1 MTKLS
6 VSTMKCGHRKFSHE
20 INIILKYLIP
30 TLFLCL
36 SLGTIK
42 KHVQFANG
50 VTSFLYMSDAEMQR
64 DGTLMIGGGGKSE
77 INGKPVENSTF
88 LSK

>member
-1 MTKLS
+1 M
-6 VSTMKCGHRKFSHE
+6 
-20 INIILKYLIP
+20 YLIP

-64 DGTLMIGGGGKSE
+64 DGTLMIGGGIVATQQASQNFEQGMEAESQQQNLQRK
-77 INGKPVENSTF
+77 
-88 LSK
+88 

>member
-1 MTKLS
+1 MSKS
-6 VSTMKCGHRKFSHE
+6 GY
-20 INIILKYLIP
+20 N
-30 TLFLCL
+30 
-36 SLGTIK
+36 K

>member
-1 MTKLS
+1 M
-6 VSTMKCGHRKFSHE
+6 
-20 INIILKYLIP
+20 YLIP

-64 DGTLMIGGGGKSE
+64 DGIFDDWAGEGSRKSM
-77 INGKPVENSTF
+77 EN
-88 LSK
+88 L

>member
-1 MTKLS
+1 
-6 VSTMKCGHRKFSHE
+6 
-20 INIILKYLIP
+20 
-30 TLFLCL
+30 
-36 SLGTIK
+36 
-42 KHVQFANG
+42 
-50 VTSFLYMSDAEMQR
+50 MQR

>member
-1 MTKLS
+1 MS
-6 VSTMKCGHRKFSHE
+6 S
-20 INIILKYLIP
+20 
-30 TLFLCL
+30 
-36 SLGTIK
+36 
-42 KHVQFANG
+42 FANG

-77 INGKPVENSTF
+77 INGKPVENSIY

>member
-1 MTKLS
+1 M
-6 VSTMKCGHRKFSHE
+6 
-20 INIILKYLIP
+20 YLIP

-50 VTSFLYMSDAEMQR
+50 LLCDKNRILFLQKIS
-64 DGTLMIGGGGKSE
+64 
-77 INGKPVENSTF
+77 
-88 LSK
+88 

>member
-1 MTKLS
+1 M
-6 VSTMKCGHRKFSHE
+6 
-20 INIILKYLIP
+20 YLIP

-42 KHVQFANG
+42 KHVQSANG

-77 INGKPVENSTF
+77 INGKPVENSTY

>member
-1 MTKLS
+1 MDTESLVMKLLDIKS
-6 VSTMKCGHRKFSHE
+6 RY
-20 INIILKYLIP
+20 ILCTILSQ
-30 TLFLCL
+30 LFFLCL

-64 DGTLMIGGGGKSE
+64 EGTLMIGGGGKSE
-77 INGKPVENSTF
+77 INGKPVENSTA

>member
-1 MTKLS
+1 MS
-6 VSTMKCGHRKFSHE
+6 VSYTHLDVYKRQLF
-20 INIILKYLIP
+20 
-30 TLFLCL
+30 FLCL

-77 INGKPVENSTF
+77 INGKPVENSTY

>member
-1 MTKLS
+1 MYLILTLFS
-6 VSTMKCGHRKFSHE
+6 VSKSGY
-20 INIILKYLIP
+20 N
-30 TLFLCL
+30 
-36 SLGTIK
+36 K

-77 INGKPVENSTF
+77 ISGKPVENSTY